1 MRFCRKNNLSPYFW
15 THRGCRATDVTA
27 HGGSAGRRQGHG
39 RGLKASAKVPYSTF
53 IYIRVAWRRT
63 KKKPQH
69 LLASVAARIEIGDYA
84 LFRVCL
90 NAAVTNLASQCEVS
104 DR

>member
-1 MRFCRKNNLSPYFW
+1 M
-15 THRGCRATDVTA
+15 TA
-27 HGGSAGRRQGHG
+27 HGGSAERRQGHE
-39 RGLKASAKVPYSTF
+39 RGLKASPKAPTPPLY
-53 IYIRVAWRRT
+53 IYACVREGVAGGGETPSATCGMVGGAWRRT

-69 LLASVAARIEIGDYA
+69 LLASAAARIEIGDYA